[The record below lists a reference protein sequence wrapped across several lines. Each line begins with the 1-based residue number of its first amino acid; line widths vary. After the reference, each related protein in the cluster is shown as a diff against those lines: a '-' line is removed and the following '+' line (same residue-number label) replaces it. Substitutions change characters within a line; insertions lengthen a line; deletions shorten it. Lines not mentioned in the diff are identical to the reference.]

1 MIISKYIRNWLC
13 QGVSEEINRLVVSF
27 RLRSHFA
34 DEYIEALKQTL
45 RKPGHLA
52 AFQDCVDLWTMRR
65 NQHYTDLELVEAFL
79 NQYAKVPQRVTI
91 SPFFLSQ
98 VVMNEIRYD
107 NTRMAAARH
116 MNYDKTYADVEEF
129 SATDLFKLLKELIN
143 ELKTVETFHAAA
155 SIET

>member
-1 MIISKYIRNWLC
+1 VTCILRQKNLHRFIDGYIERPSATAPCASRWMIISKYIRNWLC

-116 MNYDKTYADVEEF
+116 ELRQ
-129 SATDLFKLLKELIN
+129 DLR
-143 ELKTVETFHAAA
+143 
-155 SIET
+155 